1 MALQPSLRSLIIA
14 GRPDAPHTLDVFCA
28 YHNLTSNSPTD
39 LMIVDYVCPFS
50 AKMAKAID
58 TVLKPLLGVG
68 GEYDGK
74 VKIIFRP
81 QVQPWHAS
89 STIVHEAGLA
99 VSIHQSVIK
108 TASDCYSAISLGCA
122 RIS

>member
-1 MALQPSLRSLIIA
+1 
-14 GRPDAPHTLDVFCA
+14 
-28 YHNLTSNSPTD
+28 
-39 LMIVDYVCPFS
+39 MIVDYVCPFS

-58 TVLKPLLGVG
+58 TVLKPLLSPDC
-68 GEYDGK
+68 EYDGK

-89 STIVHEAGLA
+89 STFVHEAGLA
-99 VSIHQSVIK
+99 VSIYQSITR
-108 TASDCYSAISLGCA
+108 TAPNSHIEIASGCT